1 MANSSAAGATA
12 GPLSALPADL
22 TPLLQ
27 GRCVVYIATRNAALE
42 PLSTIAFGLQPA
54 SDGREV
60 TVFLPAALS
69 PPILANLRD
78 NGQMAVTLVRPS
90 DHRALQIKGVWAGER
105 RTGEE
110 DRAFLAQH
118 RDEMLQEMGQV
129 GVPRSAW
136 RRLAWWPCLALR
148 MEVRDT
154 FVQTPGPSAGQRCEA
169 AAPPAKVAPKTA
181 TTTTTTKG
189 GAGRR

>member
-1 MANSSAAGATA
+1 MANSSAAGAAA
-12 GPLSALPADL
+12 GPLSALPPELHA
-22 TPLLQ
+22 LLQ

-42 PLSTIAFGLQPA
+42 PLSTIAFGLQAGP
-54 SDGREV
+54 DGREV
-60 TVFLPAALS
+60 TVFLPAVLS
-69 PPILANLRD
+69 PLILANLRD

-90 DHRALQIKGVWAGER
+90 DHRALQIKGVWLGER

-110 DRAFLAQH
+110 DRAFLSRH

-154 FVQTPGPSAGQRCEA
+154 FVQTPGPSAGQRCEPA
-169 AAPPAKVAPKTA
+169 EPPAKKKDRAA
-181 TTTTTTKG
+181 
-189 GAGRR
+189 RS